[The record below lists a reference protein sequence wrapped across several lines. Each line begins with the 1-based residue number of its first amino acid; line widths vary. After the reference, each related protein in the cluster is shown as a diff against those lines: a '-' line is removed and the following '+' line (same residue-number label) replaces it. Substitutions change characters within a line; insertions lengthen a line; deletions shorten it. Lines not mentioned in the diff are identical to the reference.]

1 VLEKNFVCDSEDIRL
16 DHFLTDRFQ
25 VSRNQITELIKKGLV
40 SVDNKIVIK
49 TGAKLKKG
57 QLLYVQE
64 VEKEDRSNNM
74 DIDFDVP
81 IVFEDEDILVVN
93 KPPFL
98 TVHPAP
104 SVKEPTLTDW
114 MKAKNIS
121 RSTISGDEREGI
133 VHRIDKETSG
143 ALVIAKNNSSH
154 MSLAKQLE
162 NRTLGRY
169 YLALIDYPLKDDIIV
184 DKPIARH
191 PKNRLKMG
199 VVENGK
205 DAKSAFC
212 KLLTCEEE
220 NIELIGA
227 KLYSGRTHQIR
238 VHLNAIGRHILG
250 DDLYGFKSQRVKIN
264 RVMLHA
270 YCLHL
275 IHPKNG
281 KKMSFVAPLYDDFKE
296 QLKKFFTK
304 EKIDETINVDNLN
317 NRFDFFSERLQKS

>member
-1 VLEKNFVCDSEDIRL
+1 MPEKNFTCDSENLRL
-16 DHFLTDRFQ
+16 DHFLTDKLQ

-40 SVDNKIVIK
+40 SIDDKVVSKAG
-49 TGAKLKKG
+49 TKLKKG
-57 QLLYVQE
+57 QILCIQE
-64 VEKEDRSNNM
+64 IEKNDKSIVANV
-74 DIDFDVP
+74 DFDVP
-81 IVFEDEDILVVN
+81 IVFEDEDILVIN

-104 SVKEPTLTDW
+104 SVKELTLADW
-114 MKAKNIS
+114 LKAKNIS

-143 ALVIAKNNSSH
+143 ALVIAKNNASH
-154 MSLAKQLE
+154 ASLAKQLE

-199 VVENGK
+199 VVKDGK
-205 DAKSAFC
+205 NAKSAFC
-212 KLLTCEEE
+212 KLLTCEES

-250 DDLYGFKSQRVKIN
+250 DDLYGFKSQKAKIN

-270 YCLHL
+270 YCLRL
-275 IHPKNG
+275 IHPKSG
-281 KKMSFVAPLYDDFKE
+281 QKMNFIAPLYDDFKE
-296 QLKKFFTK
+296 QLKKFFT
-304 EKIDETINVDNLN
+304 EDKIDETIDIDNLN
-317 NRFDFFSERLQKS
+317 SRFNLFN

>member
-1 VLEKNFVCDSEDIRL
+1 VFEKTFTCDSEDVRL
-16 DHFLTDRFQ
+16 DHFLTDRLQ

-40 SVDNKIVIK
+40 SVENRVVTK
-49 TGAKLKKG
+49 TGTKLKSG
-57 QLLYVQE
+57 QLLHVRRI
-64 VEKEDRSNNM
+64 EKNDKKDNVN
-74 DIDFDVP
+74 IDFDVP
-81 IVFEDEDILVVN
+81 IIFEDEDILVIN

-104 SVKEPTLTDW
+104 SVKEPTLADW
-114 MKAKNIS
+114 LKAKNIS
-121 RSTISGDEREGI
+121 RSTISGEEREGI

-143 ALVIAKNNSSH
+143 ALVIAKNNASH
-154 MSLAKQLE
+154 MFLAKQLE

-169 YLALIDYPLKDDIIV
+169 YLALIDYPLKNDIIV

-212 KLLTCEEE
+212 KLLTCEEHDV
-220 NIELIGA
+220 ELIGA

-238 VHLNAIGRHILG
+238 VHLNAVGRHILG
-250 DDLYGFKSQRVKIN
+250 DDLYGFKSQKVKIN

-275 IHPKNG
+275 VHPRNG
-281 KKMSFVAPLYDDFKE
+281 QNMSFIAPFYDDFKE
-296 QLKKFFTK
+296 QLEKFFTK
-304 EKIDETINVDNLN
+304 EKIDETINIDNLN
-317 NRFDFFSERLQKS
+317 NRFNFFS